1 MGTEFRARSKVEE
14 YLERQQTYGD
24 STIGAV
30 GVAEE
35 HRPQV
40 CPTAAN
46 KTIRASERRSG
57 LSPSTGLFNKT
68 SSCQKLFPLI

>member
-57 LSPSTGLFNKT
+57 LSPQQIFSIK
-68 SSCQKLFPLI
+68 PLLVRNFFR